1 MIEDSRDEI
10 SRHCINMCWRIHS
23 DQCDTRKWWIHQAV
37 VFIHSLLSLS
47 LVSVFLTQ
55 KPSFLWDFILV
66 LGDRQSFPV
75 AFNLPLQSRL
85 LSFCHGLVWR
95 SRYFLLSNCLE
106 AENVHFCTRQETN
119 ENCLDQISWRREGQT
134 RLRKEAR
141 KSSVRKQG
149 SLLTNYV

>member
-1 MIEDSRDEI
+1 MKSADIVSTCVDASIRISVTHGNDEYI
-10 SRHCINMCWRIHS
+10 KQSS
-23 DQCDTRKWWIHQAV
+23 S
-37 VFIHSLLSLS
+37 FILSSLS
-47 LVSVFLTQ
+47 LWWVFFLTQ

-119 ENCLDQISWRREGQT
+119 ENCLDQISWRREGQS

-141 KSSVRKQG
+141 KSSVQKQG
-149 SLLTNYV
+149 SLITNYV